1 MRPRKSFARQLGR
14 MLCLLVLHC
23 VFSSATII
31 RVEEVTSGVEAT
43 PVSASLQ
50 QLEAGFVP
58 ANDDGHWSNHDF
70 LAGITFGVMSSGI
83 IVALLLGCQVLQVA
97 PAGRTECQAASIEE
111 LDVPGR
117 TEGEEVE
124 SLNYF
129 WPRVSWLAAM
139 LLLQSVSSLI
149 LSKFEYLVRKDS
161 DLIFFLTMI
170 IGLGGNA
177 GGQSVVL
184 NCRKLSQHQH
194 ITVRDQLATGVLIGI
209 VLSPLAFLRGLMSK
223 SDLGT
228 CVTLAAATLSI
239 ASVATSIGTALPK
252 MLQMLKADP
261 GEAAA
266 MIQVIMD
273 IVGMMVTCCLGAL
286 ILDAF

>member
-1 MRPRKSFARQLGR
+1 MARQKHDVLGR
-14 MLCLLVLHC
+14 MLCFLVLHC

-31 RVEEVTSGVEAT
+31 RVEEITSGVEA

-83 IVALLLGCQVLQVA
+83 IVALLLGCQVLQVT
-97 PAGRTECQAASIEE
+97 PAERTECQAASIEE
-111 LDVPGR
+111 PRVPGISQDQ
-117 TEGEEVE
+117 EVE

-129 WPRVSWLAAM
+129 WPRVGWLAAM

-184 NCRKLSQHQH
+184 TCRKLSQHQH
-194 ITVRDQLATGVLIGI
+194 ITVRDQLATGILIGI
-209 VLSPLAFLRGLMSK
+209 VLAPLAFLRGLMSK
-223 SDLGT
+223 SDMGT
-228 CVTLAAATLSI
+228 CVTLAAATVII

-286 ILDAF
+286 ILDRKSVV

>member
-14 MLCLLVLHC
+14 MLCLLLLHC

-111 LDVPGR
+111 LHVPGR

-149 LSKFEYLVRKDS
+149 LSKFEYLVRKQRGWAECCV
-161 DLIFFLTMI
+161 DLPQVESAPAHHCE
-170 IGLGGNA
+170 G
-177 GGQSVVL
+177 SVGHRRFDWHRLVTL
-184 NCRKLSQHQH
+184 
-194 ITVRDQLATGVLIGI
+194 GVLARSH
-209 VLSPLAFLRGLMSK
+209 V
-223 SDLGT
+223 
-228 CVTLAAATLSI
+228 
-239 ASVATSIGTALPK
+239 
-252 MLQMLKADP
+252 
-261 GEAAA
+261 EE
-266 MIQVIMD
+266 
-273 IVGMMVTCCLGAL
+273 
-286 ILDAF
+286 